1 MENHK
6 KLSPDTVERMTR
18 FRELHREKA
27 QELIDLTGVD
37 GLITLAYDEKTG
49 IHIFPTD
56 NISLEVAQEMLS
68 QTADAITGQSFP
80 EKDERQLE
88 LGL

>member
-6 KLSPDTVERMTR
+6 KLTPNTIERMTR

-27 QELIDLTGVD
+27 QELIDLTGVA

-56 NISLEVAQEMLS
+56 NISREVAAEMLS
-68 QTADAITGQSFP
+68 QTADAIRRQSALK
-80 EKDERQLE
+80 KDERQLE